1 MKLDESTKLNA
12 KYQNKQY
19 IEKTSAK
26 LIQYFADSHNK
37 IRTKEKHLCRYC
49 YYVNTSRIGGAMIT
63 TVICANC
70 DKELTFPSTS
80 VDILC
85 DECAQ
90 KLGSCH
96 ISEIGKKLFWSKE
109 EVV

>member
-1 MKLDESTKLNA
+1 MEPRKMELDESTKLNA
-12 KYQNKQY
+12 KHRNKQY
-19 IEKTSAK
+19 IEKISAK
-26 LIQYFADSHNK
+26 LIQYYSDSNK
-37 IRTKEKHLCRYC
+37 KVRIKEKHLCRYC

-85 DECAQ
+85 DECAEKLKVCKRCGQ
-90 KLGSCH
+90 KMD
-96 ISEIGKKLFWSKE
+96 
-109 EVV
+109 